1 MMIKNIIIDTTEM
14 SYEDVDNLIQSLRK
28 IRERKTALR
37 NNLKNF
43 RTMITNMRNNEGMT
57 FVSKHTGEVL
67 NPDDWELYD
76 EMSHAF
82 YRESNKD

>member
-1 MMIKNIIIDTTEM
+1 MMIKNVIIDTTEM

-28 IRERKTALR
+28 IRERKAELR
-37 NNLKNF
+37 NRLGNF
-43 RTMITNMRNNEGMT
+43 RTLITNMRNEEGMT

-82 YRESNKD
+82 YHESNKD

>member
-1 MMIKNIIIDTTEM
+1 MMIKNVVIDTTEM
-14 SYEDVDNLIQSLRK
+14 SYEDVDNLVQSLRK
-28 IRERKTALR
+28 VRERKTALR
-37 NNLKNF
+37 NNLRNF

-82 YRESNKD
+82 YRESSKD

>member
-1 MMIKNIIIDTTEM
+1 MMIKNVIIDTTEM
-14 SYEDVDNLIQSLRK
+14 SYQDVDNLIQSLRK
-28 IRERKTALR
+28 IRERKAALR
-37 NNLKNF
+37 NNLGTF

-82 YRESNKD
+82 YREPDKD

>member
-1 MMIKNIIIDTTEM
+1 MMIKNVIIDTTEM

-28 IRERKTALR
+28 IRERKAALR

>member
-1 MMIKNIIIDTTEM
+1 MMIKNVIIDTTEM